1 MIYQVEMIF
10 LKIIKKPI
18 ARLSAKTIMEQLV
31 KESGTISKDDSVLE
45 KMTYRHAQITQKLGE
60 ASFRL
65 TNVAINLGGDFPK
78 DFNSEELHPLN
89 NHISVYENLLTSNEQ
104 ILDKI
109 FTSLERL
116 EHLTRK

>member
-1 MIYQVEMIF
+1 
-10 LKIIKKPI
+10 
-18 ARLSAKTIMEQLV
+18 MEQSNLV
-31 KESGTISKDDSVLE
+31 NGTIEKNDSVLE

-65 TNVAINLGGDFPK
+65 ANVAINLGGDFPK
-78 DFNSEELHPLN
+78 DFPCEELHPEN

-116 EHLTRK
+116 EQLTRK